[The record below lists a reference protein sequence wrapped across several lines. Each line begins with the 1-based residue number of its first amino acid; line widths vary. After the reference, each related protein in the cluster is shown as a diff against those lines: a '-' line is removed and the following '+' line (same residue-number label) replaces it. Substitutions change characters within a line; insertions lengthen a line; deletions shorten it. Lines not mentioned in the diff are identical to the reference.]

1 LERLRCNNDCSASN
15 YFASLYPSLL
25 RYNCSLDRYWN
36 LPFPLIE
43 GSVMR
48 KISPNSRIFGLIIVA
63 VVLITFISSFNLRSL
78 VDALFLGGA
87 ALLSI
92 GGVLAAGLPKL
103 SLLKF
108 TTRRPAESQEAAQE
122 EESRRRN
129 TRIGFSLMLVGLVLI
144 GLCIGVGELILR

>member
-1 LERLRCNNDCSASN
+1 
-15 YFASLYPSLL
+15 
-25 RYNCSLDRYWN
+25 
-36 LPFPLIE
+36 
-43 GSVMR
+43 MR
-48 KISPNSRIFGLIIVA
+48 KISPNSRMLGLIIVA
-63 VVLITFISSFNLRSL
+63 VVLITFFISSFNLRSL

-108 TTRRPAESQEAAQE
+108 TTRRHAESQEVAKE

-129 TRIGFSLMLVGLVLI
+129 TRIGFRLMLVGLVLI

>member
-1 LERLRCNNDCSASN
+1 
-15 YFASLYPSLL
+15 
-25 RYNCSLDRYWN
+25 
-36 LPFPLIE
+36 
-43 GSVMR
+43 MR
-48 KISPNSRIFGLIIVA
+48 KIGPNSRILGLIIVA
-63 VVLITFISSFNLRSL
+63 VVLMTFISSFNLRSL

-122 EESRRRN
+122 EESRRRY
-129 TRIGFSLMLVGLVLI
+129 TRIGFRLMLVGLVLI

>member
-1 LERLRCNNDCSASN
+1 MVLA
-15 YFASLYPSLL
+15 
-25 RYNCSLDRYWN
+25 
-36 LPFPLIE
+36 I
-43 GSVMR
+43 
-48 KISPNSRIFGLIIVA
+48 
-63 VVLITFISSFNLRSL
+63 VLITFSISSFDLRNL
-78 VDALFLGGA
+78 VDALFLEGA

-108 TTRRPAESQEAAQE
+108 TTGRPAKSREPEAAQ

-129 TRIGFSLMLVGLVLI
+129 TRIGLSLMLAGLVLI